1 MNNIFNKTR
10 SIFYYYKAIF
20 DSICIPPSIYSF
32 SWNER
37 KTGARIQHFGFPN
50 LPKLITCKSV
60 TKKFHK
66 INIEGNIF
74 FVPTKLFRPG
84 ELEYIWAEIFT
95 RFQDNPHCYECPGLQ
110 IQAGDFVLDAGACE
124 GFFTLFALQK
134 DASHIFAFEPEPKL
148 ANSLKE
154 TFKTNSKVSVIESAL
169 YSNSEKSVLSSG
181 LEYGCTAKI
190 DPNGEHKILTTSID
204 DFVAKYSIDRL
215 DFIKMDIE
223 DTEVQALQGSINTL
237 LKLRPKLSIAVYHSY
252 ENAIQ
257 IKQFIQ
263 RHAPKYKVWFGG
275 CYLHEKPARPYML
288 YAVPES

>member
-74 FVPTKLFRPG
+74 LCPQSYFARGSWNIFGQKYSPDFRIILTATNVQAYKSRPETLF
-84 ELEYIWAEIFT
+84 WT
-95 RFQDNPHCYECPGLQ
+95 
-110 IQAGDFVLDAGACE
+110 GACE